1 MFLDYDGTLSPIVA
15 NPDAA
20 YMSDAVSRRTQ
31 HSTFHGL
38 PRPEKTK
45 SIISDRYLLPC
56 VLCADEVGGARRGEA
71 VPDGDRQRAVP

>member
-38 PRPEKTK
+38 SP
-45 SIISDRYLLPC
+45 
-56 VLCADEVGGARRGEA
+56 A
-71 VPDGDRQRAVP
+71 